1 MFQIP
6 KPATSWS
13 AGSFLNICL
22 EIALTPP
29 FNFAELKGFPQ
40 KDVISDIFMK
50 IGKEDD
56 KKQLISILKHV
67 LIVKLS

>member
-1 MFQIP
+1 M
-6 KPATSWS
+6 
-13 AGSFLNICL
+13 NISNSQDSNKL
-22 EIALTPP
+22 ERWFALTPP